1 MISLCPGKEF
11 FAYKSIACIGAAG
24 RAVIVSSTF
33 PGGSGPHSIAP
44 ILTTVLQSF
53 RMHFT
58 CTAGKRLSLSG
69 ESPPK
74 K

>member
-24 RAVIVSSTF
+24 RAVIVGSTF

-44 ILTTVLQSF
+44 ILTTVLRSLWG
-53 RMHFT
+53 HFT
-58 CTAGKRLSLSG
+58 CSAGSKSSLSAL
-69 ESPPK
+69 SPARK
-74 K
+74 